1 MAEPKRGS
9 AEAFKAAEEKRKA
22 WVASKGKFKIFGKA
36 GSFDSPKNA
45 EAKRKFNEKVA
56 AANKKRIN
64 QESVKKF
71 KAAEERRQVRL
82 AKVNAVKPGSPKG
95 KRIAANKK
103 AEADVEKDL
112 PKSKIN
118 TTAATKVGTAVGA
131 AATKTKPI
139 AKTPPAADTKAK
151 PAKAISSFG
160 EAFKKARAQGVGTKF
175 AYNDKMYSA
184 VTRDD
189 ISRAG
194 KTSLQDF
201 LNSTKRKDT
210 KLAKAPGQI
219 IKKKRGGGVDV
230 EKAKEFRKNRKTPI
244 RTFVKNTLEGKY
256 MDRRK
261 STVDPREAVGN
272 RRVIN
277 RQQGGMANIS
287 REDLKRMRDQ
297 LMERRGQNPMTPL
310 PRRPRPKTPGS
321 PGRPLPRIPKKLREE
336 ERRQGNSPRQFQT
349 QQERRNRASVT
360 EGELKSIRDQMG
372 KQMSMDRMK
381 TGGSVMAR
389 GCKLGRKKP
398 TKMY

>member
-22 WVASKGKFKIFGKA
+22 RVASKGKFKIFGKA
-36 GSFDSPKNA
+36 GSFDSPKKA

-82 AKVNAVKPGSPKG
+82 AKVNAVRPGSPKG
-95 KRIAANKK
+95 KRIAAKK

-139 AKTPPAADTKAK
+139 AKTQPAADTKAK

-256 MDRRK
+256 SDDRRGTAEPLNFEK
-261 STVDPREAVGN
+261 YKRLK
-272 RRVIN
+272 
-277 RQQGGMANIS
+277 RQEGGMAEIS

-297 LMERRGQNPMTPL
+297 LMERRNPKFMTPL
-310 PRRPRPKTPGS
+310 PRRPRSKTPGS

-349 QQERRNRASVT
+349 PKRDRGITLE
-360 EGELKSIRDQMG
+360 IRDGQL
-372 KQMSMDRMK
+372 KRVPQDRMK

>member
-9 AEAFKAAEEKRKA
+9 VEAFRAAEERRKA
-22 WVASKGKFKIFGKA
+22 RVASKGKFKIFGKA
-36 GSFDSPKNA
+36 GSFDSAKKA
-45 EAKRKFNEKVA
+45 EAKRKFNEKA
-56 AANKKRIN
+56 AAVNKKRIN

-82 AKVNAVKPGSPKG
+82 KEKNPNNKVISKKVT
-95 KRIAANKK
+95 KRLQANENKK
-103 AEADVEKDL
+103 RAQADVEKDL
-112 PKSKIN
+112 PKSKIDT
-118 TTAATKVGTAVGA
+118 TTAKTVGTAVGA
-131 AATKTKPI
+131 GATKTKPV
-139 AKTPPAADTKAK
+139 AKTPPAADTPK
-151 PAKAISSFG
+151 PAKAIGSFG
-160 EAFKKARAQGVGTKF
+160 EAFKKARAKGVGTKF

-210 KLAKAPGQI
+210 KIAKAPGQI

-256 MDRRK
+256 MDKTRGTAEPLNFEKYKRIK
-261 STVDPREAVGN
+261 
-272 RRVIN
+272 
-277 RQQGGMANIS
+277 RQEGGMAEIS
-287 REDLKRMRDQ
+287 REDLKRLRDQ

-321 PGRPLPRIPKKLREE
+321 PGRPLPRIPKKLREQ

-349 QQERRNRASVT
+349 PGAAVSDREM
-360 EGELKSIRDQMG
+360 KSLME
-372 KQMSMDRMK
+372 QMSKAPVQDRMK

>member
-9 AEAFKAAEEKRKA
+9 VEAFKAAEEKRKA
-22 WVASKGKFKIFGKA
+22 RVASKGKFKIFGKA
-36 GSFDSPKNA
+36 GSFDSPKKA

-71 KAAEERRQVRL
+71 KAAEERRQARL
-82 AKVNAVKPGSPKG
+82 AKVNAVRPGSPKG
-95 KRIAANKK
+95 KRIAAKK

-118 TTAATKVGTAVGA
+118 TTTATTVGTAVGA
-131 AATKTKPI
+131 AGATKTKPV
-139 AKTPPAADTKAK
+139 AKTPPTTGSKAK

-160 EAFKKARAQGVGTKF
+160 EAFKKARAKGVGTKF

-210 KLAKAPGQI
+210 KIAKAPGQI
-219 IKKKRGGGVDV
+219 INKKRGGGVDV

-256 MDRRK
+256 MDKRRGTAEPLNFEK
-261 STVDPREAVGN
+261 YKRLK
-272 RRVIN
+272 
-277 RQQGGMANIS
+277 RQEGGMAEIS
-287 REDLKRMRDQ
+287 KEDLKRMRDQ
-297 LMERRGQNPMTPL
+297 LMERRGQIERTPL
-310 PRRPRPKTPGS
+310 PRGPRPKNPGTPARPLPRIPKKSGI
-321 PGRPLPRIPKKLREE
+321 PARPLPRIPKKLREQ
-336 ERRQGNSPRQFQT
+336 ERRQGNSPRQFQI
-349 QQERRNRASVT
+349 QQRDRGITSER
-360 EGELKSIRDQMG
+360 
-372 KQMSMDRMK
+372 RMK